1 MGKRIEPLSAEQW
14 REAGQKLKE
23 AKAALGE
30 VSDILSGHIP
40 AILLDQV
47 LKARSDGFH
56 KLQSRLEDEMFRQ
69 HPKLP
74 REAINVFYGDER
86 SKP

>member
-1 MGKRIEPLSAEQW
+1 MGRRIESLSVEQW
-14 REAGQKLKE
+14 REAGRKLKE

-47 LKARSDGFH
+47 LRVRSDGFH
-56 KLQSRLEDEMFRQ
+56 RIQSKLEDEMFRQ